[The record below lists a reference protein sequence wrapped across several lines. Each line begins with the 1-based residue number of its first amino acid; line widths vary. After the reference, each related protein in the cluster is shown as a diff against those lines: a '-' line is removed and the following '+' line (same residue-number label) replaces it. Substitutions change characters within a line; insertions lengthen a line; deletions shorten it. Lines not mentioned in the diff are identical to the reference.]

1 MLIFADPKILQTFI
15 FLYFEIK
22 YFFQVKKEKNLTS
35 LQNVAG
41 SKFLCSKFCNF
52 FLSRISSILF
62 CIAITNNFMYQFYKS
77 KPNISSELTLN
88 RFSAKIGKSNN
99 FWDFPKPSCVFTKK
113 FSRNVERACV
123 LLSYTG
129 FMKTPCWRA
138 RWTIRRPPI
147 A

>member
-1 MLIFADPKILQTFI
+1 ML
-15 FLYFEIK
+15 
-22 YFFQVKKEKNLTS
+22 QVP
-35 LQNVAG
+35 
-41 SKFLCSKFCNF
+41 NF
-52 FLSRISSILF
+52 YVVNFVIFLSRISSILF

-129 FMKTPCWRA
+129 FMKNPMLARA
-138 RWTIRRPPI
+138 FDHTQATDRLITIVLPEEQKE
-147 A
+147 AAAVSQQAEMTKQCKK

>member
-1 MLIFADPKILQTFI
+1 ML
-15 FLYFEIK
+15 
-22 YFFQVKKEKNLTS
+22 QVP
-35 LQNVAG
+35 
-41 SKFLCSKFCNF
+41 NF
-52 FLSRISSILF
+52 YVVNFVIFLSRISSILF

-129 FMKTPCWRA
+129 FMKNPMLARA
-138 RWTIRRPPI
+138 FDDT
-147 A
+147 